1 MNKGQL
7 EDNSSF
13 VVTLEF
19 MVHHDCAWPIIRV
32 AAVWTKRFE
41 FLRND
46 IRKNSITSS
55 QSCTGVKTELE
66 LNLKKMELELEWSF
80 RKIAG
85 VGVRVGVVFQ
95 KNGVG
100 VGVEL

>member
-1 MNKGQL
+1 M
-7 EDNSSF
+7 
-13 VVTLEF
+13 
-19 MVHHDCAWPIIRV
+19 
-32 AAVWTKRFE
+32 WTKRVE

-46 IRKNSITSS
+46 IRKNSIASTR
-55 QSCTGVKTELE
+55 SCTGVKTELE

-100 VGVEL
+100 VGVKL

>member
-19 MVHHDCAWPIIRV
+19 MVHHDRAWPIIRV

-66 LNLKKMELELEWSF
+66 LNLKKMELEWSF
-80 RKIAG
+80 KKIAG